1 MVEVLTTAAKIAIT
15 GKVSTTSDRSKLSQ
29 NDARISWPLA
39 NSGCVWWLSAGGW
52 LTRRTRDGFGC
63 IAAGSGLIV
72 AADAAILTGD
82 LDTTIAGTAWGP
94 RSF

>member
-1 MVEVLTTAAKIAIT
+1 MVEVLTTAANIAIT

-29 NDARISWPLA
+29 NDDRISWPLA

-63 IAAGSGLIV
+63 IAGGSGLIF

-82 LDTTIAGTAWGP
+82 PDTTTAATAWGP

>member
-1 MVEVLTTAAKIAIT
+1 MVEVHTTEEKIAINGT
-15 GKVSTTSDRSKLSQ
+15 VQPAVNRSRLSQ

-63 IAAGSGLIV
+63 IAGGFGLIV
-72 AADAAILTGD
+72 AADAAILTGE
-82 LDTTIAGTAWGP
+82 LDTTTAATAWGP